1 MQMAHI
7 LSDLTS
13 LQVCVEPP
21 PHSPPIPLSSP
32 SNKTSQDHSAALNL
46 VNARTPSS
54 DAEAQTS
61 NSAVAKPKLVSQE
74 SAAEDPDMQR
84 ATDLVELH
92 YEVKVKYSQGLD
104 DRLLQARRDVDRAL
118 EDLRKNQRG

>member
-1 MQMAHI
+1 MQIAHI

-13 LQVCVEPP
+13 LRVCDP
-21 PHSPPIPLSSP
+21 
-32 SNKTSQDHSAALNL
+32 SAALNL

-54 DAEAQTS
+54 ESQAQAS

-92 YEVKVKYSQGLD
+92 YEVKVKHAQGLD
-104 DRLLQARRDVDRAL
+104 DRLVQARRDVDRAL
-118 EDLRKNQRG
+118 EDLRKNQKG